1 PIAVGLLL
9 PASATWTGFNP
20 MKGAPLAIIAL
31 MWIGARIAYL
41 VGGDAAFVVGLIL
54 ESLFFGYSA
63 LKLMQVMLKGKSVRN
78 YGVPLLVLGLG
89 VSNVLFLLAT
99 LKGDYLLV
107 IDRFNTGILFMAVL
121 TILIARRVV
130 PFFAT
135 RMVPGLDIPLL
146 AASGRVQLGL
156 GVLAIA
162 AGLGGLNIVMAPTLA
177 LIGLISLYQLWK
189 WKPQAVVHKPMLWI
203 LYLGYLGLAIG

>member
-1 PIAVGLLL
+1 ANRIACRRSLVMSETARGAVRPAPDLSVFLSLGFRPLYICGCAWALISVAIWIFIPSVIPMPFFAVAWHAHEMLWGFIATIAVGFLLT
-9 PASATWTGFNP
+9 ASATWTGFNP

-78 YGVPLLVLGLG
+78 YGVPVLVLGLG
-89 VSNVLFLLAT
+89 ASNILFLLAT

-107 IDRFNTGILFMAVL
+107 IERFNT
-121 TILIARRVV
+121 
-130 PFFAT
+130 
-135 RMVPGLDIPLL
+135 
-146 AASGRVQLGL
+146 
-156 GVLAIA
+156 
-162 AGLGGLNIVMAPTLA
+162 
-177 LIGLISLYQLWK
+177 
-189 WKPQAVVHKPMLWI
+189 
-203 LYLGYLGLAIG
+203 